1 MISQVVAKKYGSGE
15 AIFVGEIR
23 AMFPEYKE
31 AYLYR
36 LLAKEVD
43 SGKIA
48 KFCPGVYYIPKN
60 TIFGNVGI
68 SAERVAEKRY
78 VVCGKDRFGLYGGLN
93 LLNLFGVSTQVPFVT
108 EIVTNN
114 ESSRCREVRIGEN
127 RFLLRKSRC
136 EINSGNIREYTLLEL
151 LTVCS
156 NGDLDRAEVLRSIR
170 EYAKGL
176 NRRKLADMSRYF
188 PARTSKRLIK
198 AGVIQ

>member
-1 MISQVVAKKYGSGE
+1 M
-15 AIFVGEIR
+15 
-23 AMFPEYKE
+23 
-31 AYLYR
+31 
-36 LLAKEVD
+36 
-43 SGKIA
+43 
-48 KFCPGVYYIPKN
+48 
-60 TIFGNVGI
+60 
-68 SAERVAEKRY
+68 
-78 VVCGKDRFGLYGGLN
+78 
-93 LLNLFGVSTQVPFVT
+93 PFVT
-108 EIVTNN
+108 EIVTNK

-176 NRRKLADMSRYF
+176 NRRKLADMSRHF